1 MGAFQKR
8 LQWTHKNQNLPRKL
22 MAHIWHDWLY
32 NPLLNFLFFLYS
44 GPAYNNLGVAIIELT
59 VLLRTALLP
68 LTVLEERSRFR
79 FEKLNQRFESIDRD
93 FKTDHVMKKEKIREL
108 LKTHKVSYWS
118 KVIVLGVQ
126 LLVLILLYQVFVGGI
141 RFTYSE
147 VLYSWVSIP
156 LQINTQFFGFDIGQ
170 KSSLWA
176 LVVGAV
182 LFAQIYTVQKQRAHL
197 VTRSDV
203 IYMFLFP
210 IFSVVILLLL
220 PMVKSLFVLTSLFYS
235 MIVFQFR
242 RIFFHVPSN
251 GPLH

>member
-1 MGAFQKR
+1 MGYF
-8 LQWTHKNQNLPRKL
+8 
-22 MAHIWHDWLY
+22 WHDWLY

-44 GPAYNNLGVAIIELT
+44 GLAFNNLGVAVVELT
-59 VLLRTALLP
+59 VLLRTILLP
-68 LTVLEERSRFR
+68 LTILEERSRFR
-79 FEKLNQRFESIDRD
+79 FEKLNKRFESIDRD

-147 VLYSWVSIP
+147 TLYSWVTVP
-156 LQINTQFFGFDIGQ
+156 LQMNTQFFGFELGE
-170 KSSLWA
+170 KSTLWA
-176 LVVGAV
+176 VAVGVV
-182 LFAQIYTVQKQRAHL
+182 LFLQIYTVQKQRAHL
-197 VTRSDV
+197 VKKSDI

-210 IFSVVILLLL
+210 IFSAVVLMML

-235 MIVFQFR
+235 IAVFGLR
-242 RIFFHVPSN
+242 KIFFRVPTVEAS
-251 GPLH
+251 H